1 MLSSPPT
8 DTPAGQPAVRRR
20 DRVSAKIVVSG
31 GFGVGKTTFVG
42 SISEID
48 PLRTEEKI
56 TAASVET
63 DDRSVIEQKTTTTV
77 AMDFGRLTL
86 DEQVVLF
93 LFGTPG
99 QDRFGFMWDELVT
112 GALGAMVIVD
122 TRRLADCFH
131 AVDYFES
138 RGVPFVVLL
147 NRFDGVLHHT
157 ADAVREALAINPNV
171 PILDCD
177 VRDRD
182 DVRNSIVT
190 LLDTL
195 IANVS

>member
-195 IANVS
+195 IANVG